1 MNRPI
6 LSSLSLAAFLACL
19 SLPAAQAQVTSNL
32 DDLPQGKSAPTAKKT
47 AAAPHT
53 AHTSAAHSNTK
64 PVSQKPAATSTP
76 APAATPV
83 KSAPAHETVPGVPA
97 APPPPVVLPPP
108 FVPVQL
114 HPPVPPADVTAVADA
129 ASHTES
135 LPDGGLRVMFAS
147 GSDAL
152 NADSLKA
159 LQAYGTE
166 LSHHPEERV
175 VLIAHATLPGDDVSM
190 PRRIALARALA
201 VRSIF
206 IHAGVATTRLYPRA
220 LGRPDAGDSAPAD
233 RLDVLIETNPVD
245 PPSPS
250 ANGLPK

>member
-1 MNRPI
+1 MHRPI

-32 DDLPQGKSAPTAKKT
+32 DDLPQAKPAPSAKKPVP
-47 AAAPHT
+47 ALRT
-53 AHTSAAHSNTK
+53 AHTPAAHDGTK
-64 PVSQKPAATSTP
+64 PAAQKPAVASTP
-76 APAATPV
+76 APAATPAR
-83 KSAPAHETVPGVPA
+83 SAPAHETVPGVPP

-108 FVPVQL
+108 FGPVQL
-114 HPPVPPADVTAVADA
+114 HPPVPPADVPAVAEA
-129 ASHTES
+129 ASRTAS
-135 LPDGGLRVMFAS
+135 LPAGGLRVLFPS
-147 GSDAL
+147 GSEAL
-152 NADSLKA
+152 NADSLKT
-159 LQAYGTE
+159 LQAYGAE

-201 VRSIF
+201 VRSLF

-233 RLDVLIETNPVD
+233 RLDVVIETNPAD
-245 PPSPS
+245 PSPS

>member
-32 DDLPQGKSAPTAKKT
+32 DDLPQGKPAPTAKKP
-47 AAAPHT
+47 AAALQT
-53 AHTSAAHSNTK
+53 AHTSAAHSDTK

-83 KSAPAHETVPGVPA
+83 KSAPAHETVPGVPP

-114 HPPVPPADVTAVADA
+114 HPPAPPADVTAVADA

-135 LPDGGLRVMFAS
+135 LPDGGLRVLFAS

-152 NADSLKA
+152 NADSLKT
-159 LQAYGTE
+159 LQTYGTE

-190 PRRIALARALA
+190 PRRIALARALT

-220 LGRPDAGDSAPAD
+220 LGRPDAGDSAPTD
-233 RLDVLIETNPVD
+233 RLDIVIETNPAA
-245 PPSPS
+245 PSPS

>member
-1 MNRPI
+1 MHRPI

-32 DDLPQGKSAPTAKKT
+32 DDLPQAKPAPSAKKPVP
-47 AAAPHT
+47 APRT
-53 AHTSAAHSNTK
+53 AHTPAAHDGTK
-64 PVSQKPAATSTP
+64 PAAQKPAVASTP
-76 APAATPV
+76 APTATPAR
-83 KSAPAHETVPGVPA
+83 SAPAHETVPGVPP

-129 ASHTES
+129 ASRTES
-135 LPDGGLRVMFAS
+135 LPDGGLRVLFPS
-147 GSDAL
+147 GSEAL
-152 NADSLKA
+152 NADSLKT
-159 LQAYGTE
+159 LQAYGAE

-233 RLDVLIETNPVD
+233 RLDVVIETNPAD
-245 PPSPS
+245 PSPS

>member
-6 LSSLSLAAFLACL
+6 LSSLSLAAFVACL
-19 SLPAAQAQVTSNL
+19 SLSAAQAQVTSNL
-32 DDLPQGKSAPTAKKT
+32 DDLPQASPAPAAKKP
-47 AAAPHT
+47 AAAQRT
-53 AHTSAAHSNTK
+53 AHTSAAHGSKK
-64 PVSQKPAATSTP
+64 PAPQKSAATSTP
-76 APAATPV
+76 APTTTPV
-83 KSAPAHETVPGVPA
+83 KSAPAHATVPGVPP

-114 HPPVPPADVTAVADA
+114 HPPVPPTDVTAVADA

-135 LPDGGLRVMFAS
+135 LPDGGMRVLFAS
-147 GSDAL
+147 GSEAL